1 MHEYIKQTKNDIKIR
16 KATTQDIDEI
26 IKLNKILFDLEYNN
40 FDDTLNINRPT
51 SDEWKSYFQDSI
63 TKNITLVA
71 TIDNYIIGYLI
82 WNLDSQ
88 FSYNTVKQAELNN
101 MCILDKYRKF
111 GIGTKLINEFKKIC
125 NNNGIQEIKVTA
137 SYKNINAIEFYKKNG
152 FNEFELTLK
161 LEI

>member
-1 MHEYIKQTKNDIKIR
+1 MHEYIKQTGNDIKIR

-101 MCILDKYRKF
+101 MCILDKYRKI

-137 SYKNINAIEFYKKNG
+137 SYKNINAIKFYKKNG
-152 FNEFELTLK
+152 FNESELTLK
-161 LEI
+161 IEI

>member
-1 MHEYIKQTKNDIKIR
+1 MHEYINLTGNDIKIR
-16 KATTQDIDEI
+16 KATIQDIDDI

-51 SDEWKSYFQDSI
+51 SDEWKSYFQNSI
-63 TKNITLVA
+63 TKNITLIA
-71 TIDNYIIGYLI
+71 TIDDLIVWYLI
-82 WNLDSQ
+82 WSLDSQ

-101 MCILDKYRKF
+101 MCILDKFRES

-125 NNNGIQEIKVTA
+125 NNDGIQEIKVTA
-137 SYKNINAIEFYKKNG
+137 SYKNTNAIKFYKKNG
-152 FNEFELTLK
+152 FNESELTLK

>member
-1 MHEYIKQTKNDIKIR
+1 
-16 KATTQDIDEI
+16 
-26 IKLNKILFDLEYNN
+26 
-40 FDDTLNINRPT
+40 
-51 SDEWKSYFQDSI
+51 
-63 TKNITLVA
+63 
-71 TIDNYIIGYLI
+71 
-82 WNLDSQ
+82 
-88 FSYNTVKQAELNN
+88 

-125 NNNGIQEIKVTA
+125 NNNSIQEIKVTA